1 MTIDNKILNVELSSD
16 DYSQPNILLGSDP
29 GLFDTVNK
37 VYPKLWKA
45 YKTMKSLDWDENE
58 FDYSSCNKDFKTCTK
73 DVYDIMIKTLAFQWE
88 ADTIA
93 AKSFAPI
100 MANFITSS
108 ECWAAEQRISDN
120 EVVHAATYSEIV
132 RSSFDNP
139 REVLSEIL
147 SVKESLE
154 RLGTVSRVFG
164 DAYKTSHMYALKRV
178 ENDQETYDKAFLAV
192 AAAYI
197 MERIQFMSSFAITFA
212 ICDTGLF
219 MPIGKAVQ
227 KIAQDELEVHANYRR
242 TILEYEMKTDRG
254 MAAYENNKEIIKQM
268 IDEAIE
274 TESTWNK
281 YIFSDGR
288 SLVGVNEDM
297 VTQWSLF
304 CSKEVY
310 QFFKVESARKLPRSN
325 PLKYMEHWL
334 NISKT
339 QSSPQEEQNGQYK
352 VGVMR
357 RDDSDEE
364 FEVDF

>member
-1 MTIDNKILNVELSSD
+1 MEINEKIFNTSLK
-16 DYSQPNILLGSDP
+16 DYSNPNILLGETP

-37 VYPKLWKA
+37 IYPKLWKS
-45 YKTMKSLDWDENE
+45 YKAMKSLDWDENE
-58 FDYSSCNKDFKTCTK
+58 FDYSSCNKEFKTCPK
-73 DVYDIMIKTLAFQWE
+73 EVYDIMIKTLAFQWE

-93 AKSFAPI
+93 AKSLVNI
-100 MANFITSS
+100 MSNFITSS
-108 ECWAAEQRISDN
+108 EAWAAEQRISDN
-120 EVVHAATYSEIV
+120 EIVHAATYSEIV

-139 REVLSEIL
+139 REVLSEVL
-147 SVKESLE
+147 AVKESLE
-154 RLGTVSRVFG
+154 RLGTVTKVFS
-164 DAYKTSHMYALKRV
+164 DSYTTSHKYALGLV
-178 ENDQETYDKAFLAV
+178 ENNQDTYNKAFLCV

-227 KIAQDELEVHANYRR
+227 KIAQDELEVHVNYRKAL
-242 TILEYEMKTDRG
+242 LEYEMKTERG
-254 MAAYENNKEIIKQM
+254 MIAYESNKDIIKAM

-274 TESTWNK
+274 NEINWSK
-281 YIFSDGR
+281 YIFSEGR
-288 SLVGVNEDM
+288 SLVGMNEDM
-297 VTQWSLF
+297 LIQWSLF
-304 CSKEVY
+304 CSREVY
-310 QFFKVESARKLPRSN
+310 SFFKVESHHTLPRTN
-325 PLKYMEHWL
+325 PLKFLEHWL

-339 QSSPQEEQNGQYK
+339 QASPQEEQNGQYK